1 MLNEILYRLNAEYP
15 GALKSMHSAIGFDY
29 NRPMYAFRIEG
40 KFTLSRIWK
49 ETNLDPAFH
58 EIAVLVKQSA
68 RKWDADEIHYARLTG
83 PKEYEMNPPRMKYF
97 PGPKNR
103 RSPIDTH
110 FRKGDFEE
118 DRKIADYAY
127 IIAQLHENLTPPKEN
142 PSVELYRRYS
152 SCPARSC
159 FWGYSKNHS
168 YYEIDK
174 SGYPVEMKRDEL
186 NQAAYRIRNQRQKER
201 ADKTDFTNLM
211 EGTRTNLEILRAEL
225 ISALTVADSTG
236 KMGAVQT
243 AMTSLYWIFRDFK
256 IAESKTNRKEWSS
269 VAVALE
275 AWTHIETKLNETHSK
290 LKTALAP
297 DESNETEQATA

>member
-49 ETNLDPAFH
+49 ETNLNPALY
-58 EIAVLVKQSA
+58 EIAVLVKQSI

-127 IIAQLHENLTPPKEN
+127 IVAQLHENLTPPKEN
-142 PSVELYRRYS
+142 PSVQLYRRYWS
-152 SCPARSC
+152 RPLRHICY
-159 FWGYSKNHS
+159 GYSTNRD

-186 NQAAYRIRNQRQKER
+186 KQAAYRLRNQRQKER

-211 EGTRTNLEILRAEL
+211 EGTKTNFEILRAEC
-225 ISALTVADSTG
+225 IKALSFAAAENLY
-236 KMGAVQT
+236 AVRKAVDEMCWIDRNLQT
-243 AMTSLYWIFRDFK
+243 AETRTKEKKWASVDQAETEWNRIAGK
-256 IAESKTNRKEWSS
+256 IAETRNELRA
-269 VAVALE
+269 AVWPE
-275 AWTHIETKLNETHSK
+275 PNETAEE
-290 LKTALAP
+290 KTA
-297 DESNETEQATA
+297 

>member
-68 RKWDADEIHYARLTG
+68 RKWDADEIHYARLIG

-103 RSPIDTH
+103 RSPIYTH
-110 FRKGDFEE
+110 SRKGDFEE

-201 ADKTDFTNLM
+201 TDKTDFTNLM
-211 EGTRTNLEILRAEL
+211 EGTRTNFEILRAEC
-225 ISALTVADSTG
+225 IKALSFAAAENLY
-236 KMGAVQT
+236 AVKKAVDEMYWIDRNLQT
-243 AMTSLYWIFRDFK
+243 AETRTKEKKWASVDQAETEWNRIAGK
-256 IAESKTNRKEWSS
+256 IAVARNELRAVVWPEQTESKEI
-269 VAVALE
+269 AIA
-275 AWTHIETKLNETHSK
+275 
-290 LKTALAP
+290 
-297 DESNETEQATA
+297 

>member
-1 MLNEILYRLNAEYP
+1 MLNEILYCLNAEFP

-49 ETNLDPAFH
+49 ETNLNPALY
-58 EIAVLVKQSA
+58 EIAVLVKQSFC
-68 RKWDADEIHYARLTG
+68 KWDADEIHYARLTG

-118 DRKIADYAY
+118 DRKNADYAY

-142 PSVELYRRYS
+142 PAVELYRRYS

-186 NQAAYRIRNQRQKER
+186 KQAAYRLRNQRQKER
-201 ADKTDFTNLM
+201 ADETDFTDLM
-211 EGTRTNLEILRAEL
+211 EGTRANFENLRADC
-225 ISALTVADSTG
+225 IKALSFAAAENLY
-236 KMGAVQT
+236 AVKKAVDEMYWIGRNLQT
-243 AMTSLYWIFRDFK
+243 AETTTKEKKWASVDQAETEWNRIAGK
-256 IAESKTNRKEWSS
+256 IAVTRNELRAVVWPEQTESKEPII
-269 VAVALE
+269 A
-275 AWTHIETKLNETHSK
+275 
-290 LKTALAP
+290 
-297 DESNETEQATA
+297 

>member
-49 ETNLDPAFH
+49 ETNLNPALH
-58 EIAVLVKQSA
+58 EIAVLVKQSS

-142 PSVELYRRYS
+142 PAVELYRRYS
-152 SCPARSC
+152 AKPARHIYY
-159 FWGYSKNHS
+159 GYSTNRD

-186 NQAAYRIRNQRQKER
+186 KQAAYRLRNQRQKER
-201 ADKTDFTNLM
+201 ADETDFTALM
-211 EGTRTNLEILRAEL
+211 EETKTNFEILRAEC
-225 ISALTVADSTG
+225 IKALSFAAAENLY
-236 KMGAVQT
+236 AVKKAVDEMYWIDRNLQT
-243 AMTSLYWIFRDFK
+243 AETR
-256 IAESKTNRKEWSS
+256 TNEKRWSS
-269 VAVALE
+269 VDQAVTEWNRIAGKIAVTRNELRAVVWPE
-275 AWTHIETKLNETHSK
+275 QTESKET
-290 LKTALAP
+290 AIA
-297 DESNETEQATA
+297 